1 MAAKRPRRGVLGAN
15 DITGVAYFECPAIL
29 DFRLVRGR
37 LEVPR
42 VAKWARRGALGAY
55 SSTGNAYFE
64 CSAVLYS
71 WPVGWVGVQMGSSRW
86 LWRSLWLPSDRD
98 ALRLEHIAALGML
111 VLSARH
117 F

>member
-37 LEVPR
+37 LEVPL

-71 WPVGWVGVQMGSSRW
+71 WPVGGWVSRW
-86 LWRSLWLPSDRD
+86 ALPDGSGGPSGCQV
-98 ALRLEHIAALGML
+98 AATRCAW
-111 VLSARH
+111 SI
-117 F
+117 